1 MIHIPEQYKTVS
13 YICVHTHTHTHT
25 HIYSFKHIY
34 LNKIR
39 CFGGSFYWKK
49 LFLLHILQ
57 AGKMSHNMV
66 LRRAVRVMDLQ
77 RRKGREEAGILDS
90 HSNWIHFCCAMWCF
104 QHGQLFE
111 MF

>member
-1 MIHIPEQYKTVS
+1 M
-13 YICVHTHTHTHT
+13 
-25 HIYSFKHIY
+25 FWG
-34 LNKIR
+34 
-39 CFGGSFYWKK
+39 F
-49 LFLLHILQ
+49 FLLEKVISPSHLQ
-57 AGKMSHNMV
+57 AGKMSHKMV